1 MSEGEVF
8 PLVSSAGR
16 RGCGATTAPSSISL
30 APSFPMAPSPV
41 LLPFSFPA
49 LPGSPST
56 LHGSSSRRPSCL
68 RHLPLH
74 FLPLSPRPFFLPSP
88 ALPAPLASGAGTRAQ
103 GPDARRGRRMA
114 LAVLRLALL
123 LLAVTFAGPLF
134 RRFSKYKTPFCA
146 RYQLPGCPRDFNPVC
161 GTDMITYP
169 NECTLCM
176 KIRESGQN
184 IKIFRRGPC

>member
-1 MSEGEVF
+1 
-8 PLVSSAGR
+8 
-16 RGCGATTAPSSISL
+16 
-30 APSFPMAPSPV
+30 
-41 LLPFSFPA
+41 
-49 LPGSPST
+49 
-56 LHGSSSRRPSCL
+56 
-68 RHLPLH
+68 
-74 FLPLSPRPFFLPSP
+74 
-88 ALPAPLASGAGTRAQ
+88 
-103 GPDARRGRRMA
+103 MA

-123 LLAVTFAGPLF
+123 LLAVTFAGSARPLF

-184 IKIFRRGPC
+184 IKILRRGPC